1 MTGKAKKAKENAPA
15 TETLYC
21 FTNGAMQKL
30 LLVADEETGVATDK
44 ITGNELN
51 SDDISTW
58 EWASSRSD
66 AMAGAIA
73 LERVRIAELAATQK
87 AHRAEITLLQAA
99 MAEEEAEEGSGTSG
113 TSGTSDAS
121 GTAATAAPGSTDEL
135 TEGGGPAE

>member
-1 MTGKAKKAKENAPA
+1 MTGKTKKAKENLPA

-30 LLVADEETGVATDK
+30 LLVADEDTGVATDK
-44 ITGNELN
+44 HTGNEIN

-66 AMAGAIA
+66 AMSGAIA

-87 AHRAEITLLQAA
+87 SHRAEITLLQAA
-99 MAEEEAEEGSGTSG
+99 MAEEEAEEGG
-113 TSGTSDAS
+113 GTSDTS
-121 GTAATAAPGSTDEL
+121 GKADTTAPGSTDEL
-135 TEGGGPAE
+135 TEGGGETAE